1 MRLSG
6 VFFEPL
12 SSKKLIGEIKIADK
26 RGTIFSEG
34 NLICNDIG
42 IETYQNKTDI
52 YLQNGILFTLDYPL
66 TNEQEKLISGKITR
80 GISWLEKFSIF
91 KAFLLGLFLISSLLI
106 FRYSLNIIVPAI
118 VYVFPP
124 LLEKE
129 IGQNTYEALKLAV
142 FEDSELKEIRI
153 KNLQEKASEIAIS
166 NGFESPQIFFHKSD
180 LLGANALAF
189 PGGPVVVTDELVLLL
204 QQDDLILSVIAHE
217 FAHIQERHSLQ
228 HIVEMIGIGAM
239 TSVMLGANDTLLE
252 EASVV
257 ALNIWSSKKSRNF
270 EKQAD
275 LLGLQYLETADFDS
289 SVFSL
294 AIEKLTDELCHSKGF
309 SNWQEC
315 SDNSENRWFS
325 SHPSH
330 RERLKYLSK

>member
-1 MRLSG
+1 M
-6 VFFEPL
+6 FFL
-12 SSKKLIGEIKIADK
+12 RYWK
-26 RGTIFSEG
+26 R
-34 NLICNDIG
+34 N
-42 IETYQNKTDI
+42 
-52 YLQNGILFTLDYPL
+52 
-66 TNEQEKLISGKITR
+66 R
-80 GISWLEKFSIF
+80 
-91 KAFLLGLFLISSLLI
+91 
-106 FRYSLNIIVPAI
+106 
-118 VYVFPP
+118 
-124 LLEKE
+124 
-129 IGQNTYEALKLAV
+129 QNTYEALKLAV

-153 KNLQEKASEIAIS
+153 KNLQEKASGIAIS
-166 NGFESPQIFFHKSD
+166 NGFESPQTFFHKSD

-275 LLGLQYLETADFDS
+275 LLGFILKQQISTVRYL
-289 SVFSL
+289 VL
-294 AIEKLTDELCHSKGF
+294 
-309 SNWQEC
+309 
-315 SDNSENRWFS
+315 
-325 SHPSH
+325 
-330 RERLKYLSK
+330 RLKNLQ